1 VDDGGHHGL
10 SINSTIWLSIIEN
23 QVVFCRS
30 SEEPTAMAS
39 GRPGYELPLL
49 LIAAFRLLID
59 ELHAELE
66 QRGFAD
72 TRPLHGFALQAIG
85 RDGATTSELG
95 RRLGI
100 TKQAA
105 AKTADGLERA
115 GLIGRQADP
124 ADRRAM
130 RLVLAPR
137 GQELLATSAEI
148 FDALHARWAR
158 GVGAARLAQLEDDL
172 EAMVGQAGGVRLRD
186 IPGWLR

>member
-1 VDDGGHHGL
+1 
-10 SINSTIWLSIIEN
+10 
-23 QVVFCRS
+23 
-30 SEEPTAMAS
+30 MAS

-59 ELHAELE
+59 ELHAELQ

-137 GQELLATSAEI
+137 GQEFLTTSVEI

-158 GVGAARLAQLEDDL
+158 GVGAARLVQLEDDL